1 MRILS
6 GAVRRPPPPRPLRL
20 PTDRSG
26 PWVPCGAWLAPRDS
40 VPWRRA
46 YLRPHQPAPALQ
58 ATYDLI
64 LLDVNLPNM
73 SGYALCSWCVP
84 PHPAAH
90 VGARER
96 EVARDCARCAT
107 LTTPWSQVQRAL
119 PHARHAG
126 CDRCGR
132 YIGPRQG
139 GEPMPTRSPLGR
151 RSYTLRVSLP
161 RRRPYRSSPPDPP
174 PISLPDTSR
183 AARLPTP
190 PPPQPANTPH
200 RHALSLV
207 STMCCPSR

>member
-6 GAVRRPPPPRPLRL
+6 GAVRPPPPRPLRL

-96 EVARDCARCAT
+96 EIAQDCARCAT